1 MISRNKVNLV
11 EYGKIAKKCI
21 FAAFNPTIAAA
32 KNGEKWT
39 LGKKL
44 GKYYTC
50 QKSCLNP
57 HTPVAQKIAD
67 EVVFRRFQGERVEFF
82 KSDLTAPPSDF

>member
-39 LGKKL
+39 LCKKL

-50 QKSCLNP
+50 LKSCDKLRYIFFP
-57 HTPVAQKIAD
+57 LKLGDFFAVKI
-67 EVVFRRFQGERVEFF
+67 
-82 KSDLTAPPSDF
+82 